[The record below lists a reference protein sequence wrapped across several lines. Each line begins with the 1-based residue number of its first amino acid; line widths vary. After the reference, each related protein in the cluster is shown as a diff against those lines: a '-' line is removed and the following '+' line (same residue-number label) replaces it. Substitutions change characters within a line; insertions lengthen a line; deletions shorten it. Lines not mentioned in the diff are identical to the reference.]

1 MYGAPIGMK
10 IHSPFVCR
18 PKQNQSICECVC
30 LYVILYFLSL
40 FRTIHGES
48 FIDTMKVLKMQNADE
63 KQNNSNS
70 NYSIGTTT
78 FTTIE
83 GNPWAERKRE
93 RESAQNYMAS
103 VIWREKLMLVLLLL
117 FSIFMQKI
125 NKERNLL
132 CLFIV
137 TVVGFC
143 YYFEFKR
150 NTNTQHTYTYTLRH
164 RNIIVV
170 TIITS
175 VVCKWVWHF
184 RLSLVL
190 SFIFI
195 FLLLLFLNW
204 CLLCMLLRLPSHSKM
219 GKKLGDENHGNIP
232 FCMHVFV
239 WFSVLFVF
247 VMYDIN
253 ECWQILVV

>member
-1 MYGAPIGMK
+1 M
-10 IHSPFVCR
+10 S
-18 PKQNQSICECVC
+18 
-30 LYVILYFLSL
+30 
-40 FRTIHGES
+40 
-48 FIDTMKVLKMQNADE
+48 
-63 KQNNSNS
+63 
-70 NYSIGTTT
+70 
-78 FTTIE
+78 
-83 GNPWAERKRE
+83 RKRE
-93 RESAQNYMAS
+93 RE
-103 VIWREKLMLVLLLL
+103 RPKLYGFGNMER
-117 FSIFMQKI
+117 KI
-125 NKERNLL
+125 DVGAAVVVFERNLL

-175 VVCKWVWHF
+175 VVCKWIWHF

-239 WFSVLFVF
+239 WFSVLF
-247 VMYDIN
+247 YIN